1 MSATAES
8 ATTEQQLTPATQK
21 AAVSIEQQEQGE
33 YQDRYLEGSQQFV
46 AYDLLEARGKSGE
59 TDDPDVKRYQ
69 EAKSLFRKGYDL
81 CMTIPRSLE
90 EDVLAK
96 YEEDIK
102 TAAETMV
109 DAWLLDDKAAPMSER
124 VLILG
129 QQYEKVLLTNIP
141 EEQKEGF
148 FVKYSLLFSAWILL
162 VGKQFDHCITTL
174 TLAIDTYDD
183 LTARVFF
190 LRASCYFS
198 TNQLDLGIKDL
209 EKSLE
214 LDSNFNLAYSILG
227 SVYMSLKKH
236 DLALE
241 NFEKYLEKGHP
252 DTPDNINALYS
263 MSLLH
268 QEPKSDNKVAKDY
281 YQKAKTAEARFKDLY
296 GTRVN
301 MNEIKR
307 QAIQVH
313 ETPEEANRL
322 ILASMP
328 KKKYNE
334 KIEQLIKAG
343 ILNTSYPASP
353 NNCSHCGATHL
364 KDSPG
369 KALLCCGGCKSIYYC
384 GRECQKSDFKNHKA
398 TCKKLQQK

>member
-1 MSATAES
+1 MS
-8 ATTEQQLTPATQK
+8 ATTETISTITEKP
-21 AAVSIEQQEQGE
+21 VSISEKQNGEEE
-33 YQDRYLEGSQQFV
+33 YQDRYLEGSHQFV

-69 EAKSLFRKGYDL
+69 EAKTLFRKGYDL

-90 EDVLAK
+90 DAVLEK
-96 YEEDIK
+96 YQEDIK
-102 TAAETMV
+102 TSAETMV

-129 QQYEKVLLTNIP
+129 QQYEKVLLKDIP

-174 TLAIDTYDD
+174 SLAVDTYDD

-198 TNQLDLGIKDL
+198 TNQLELGIKDL

-227 SVYMSLKKH
+227 SVYMSVKNNE
-236 DLALE
+236 LALK
-241 NFEKYLEKGHP
+241 NFEQYLERGHP

-263 MSLLH
+263 MSLLL
-268 QEPKSDNKVAKDY
+268 QKPKSDNKEAKEY
-281 YQKAKTAEARFKDLY
+281 YQKAKKAEARFKDLY
-296 GTRVN
+296 GTHVG

-307 QAIQVH
+307 EAIQAH
-313 ETPEEANRL
+313 ETPDEARRL
-322 ILASMP
+322 ILASLP
-328 KKKYNE
+328 KKQYNE

-343 ILNTSYPASP
+343 ILNTSFPPSP
-353 NNCSHCGATHL
+353 KNCSHCGTAHL
-364 KDSPG
+364 KDTPG
-369 KALLCCGGCKSIYYC
+369 KPLLCCAGCKSIWYC
-384 GRECQKSDFKNHKA
+384 SRDCQKLDYKNHKVN
-398 TCKKLQQK
+398 CKKQQQKQIQQ

>member
-1 MSATAES
+1 MSASSEPVATETTV
-8 ATTEQQLTPATQK
+8 ATTADKNPVE
-21 AAVSIEQQEQGE
+21 EE
-33 YQDRYLEGSQQFV
+33 YQDRYLEGSHQFV

-59 TDDPDVKRYQ
+59 TTDPDVKRYQ
-69 EAKSLFRKGYDL
+69 EAKTLFRKGYDL

-90 EDVLAK
+90 DDVLDK
-96 YEEDIK
+96 YEDDIK
-102 TAAETMV
+102 SSAETMV

-129 QQYEKVLLTNIP
+129 QQYEKVLLKNIP
-141 EEQKEGF
+141 EDQKEGF

-174 TLAIDTYDD
+174 SLAVDNYDD

-214 LDSNFNLAYSILG
+214 LDSNFHLAYSILG
-227 SVYMSLKKH
+227 SVYMSMKNRE
-236 DLALE
+236 LALK
-241 NFEKYLEKGHP
+241 NFEKYLENGHP

-263 MSLLH
+263 MSLLLE
-268 QEPKSDNKVAKDY
+268 QEQAAKEY
-281 YQKAKTAEARFKDLY
+281 YQKAKSAEVRFKELY
-296 GTRVN
+296 GTHVG

-307 QAIQVH
+307 DAIQVH

-322 ILASMP
+322 ILANMP
-328 KKKYNE
+328 KKQRNE

-353 NNCSHCGATHL
+353 KNCSHCGAAHL
-364 KDSPG
+364 KDTPD
-369 KALLCCGGCKSIYYC
+369 KALLCCAGCKSIWYC
-384 GRECQKSDFKNHKA
+384 SRDCQKSDYKNHKA
-398 TCKKLQQK
+398 TCKKQQQK